1 MNNRTERSKLI
12 LLTAGIL
19 LVAANLRAAL
29 TSVGPVVGQI
39 RADTGISN
47 AIAGMLT
54 TFGLFA
60 FAVVSPV
67 APKLARRF
75 GTENV
80 LTCAMAVITVGIIIR
95 SLPFVAALFA
105 GTALIGLA
113 IGVGNVLV
121 PSLIKRDFPTR
132 KIGLMTGV
140 YSVSMTLWAGIASGV
155 TIPIA
160 NAPGF
165 GWRGALAVWGLLSAA
180 ALVVWLPQV
189 SLGPRADR
197 PRIAAPAPNLWKSGL
212 AWQVTLYMGFQSIV
226 FYVNVAWLPEILH
239 DGGMDYAT
247 AGWMLS
253 LVQIVSL
260 PATFLAPIWAGRS
273 ANQRVMVTAVMG
285 LLVVGYLGLLGAG
298 AGPWVPVWIVLIGL
312 GSGASFSLA
321 LVFFSLR
328 TRSAEESS
336 ELSGMAQSVGY
347 LVAGVGPALLG
358 FVHDRTGS
366 WQAPLVM
373 MVVIVL
379 LALLFGLGAGRDRA
393 VVPPAAPRAAE

>member
-1 MNNRTERSKLI
+1 MNKRNERTRLI
-12 LLTAGIL
+12 LLTLGIIL
-19 LVAANLRAAL
+19 IAANLRAAL

-47 AIAGMLT
+47 AIAGLLT

-60 FAVVSPV
+60 FAAVSPIT
-67 APKLARRF
+67 PKLARRF
-75 GTENV
+75 GMENV
-80 LTCAMAVITVGIIIR
+80 LLAAMAIITLGILLR
-95 SLPFVAALFA
+95 SVPYVAALFA

-113 IGVGNVLV
+113 IGTGNVLV

-132 KIGLMTGV
+132 RIGLMTGV
-140 YSVSMTLWAGIASGV
+140 YSVAMTLFAGIASGV

-160 NAPGF
+160 GTPGF

-180 ALVVWLPQV
+180 AFIVWLPQAR
-189 SLGPRADR
+189 SGRRSDR
-197 PRIAAPAPNLWKSGL
+197 PRAAAAGVNLWKSAL

-226 FYVNVAWLPEILH
+226 FYGNVAWLPEILH
-239 DGGMDYAT
+239 DRGMDYAT

-273 ANQRVMVTAVMG
+273 ASQRTLLTVVMG
-285 LLVVGYLGLLGAG
+285 LLLVGYGGLLAAG
-298 AGPWVPVWIVLIGL
+298 SGPMVPLWIVLIGL

-328 TRSAEESS
+328 SRTAEEAS
-336 ELSGMAQSVGY
+336 ELSGMAQSIGY

-366 WQAPLVM
+366 WQTPLVM
-373 MVVIVL
+373 MLTIIT
-379 LALLFGLGAGRDRA
+379 LALLFGLGAARDRT
-393 VVPPAAPRAAE
+393 VLPQPSGRED